1 MRRTRSR
8 PSRAYL
14 LRCWQE
20 GNTAPDQ
27 PLRWRFSVEDVL
39 RKGPRRGFESL
50 EGVVAYLRDE
60 LPVGSEDELPGGP
73 TEGG

>member
-1 MRRTRSR
+1 MPWTRSR

-20 GNTAPDQ
+20 GNTAPEQ
-27 PLRWRFSVEDVL
+27 PTRWRFSVEEVL

-50 EGVVAYLRDE
+50 EGVAAYLQAE
-60 LPVGSEDELPGGP
+60 LAADSDDELPGGL
-73 TEGG
+73 TR